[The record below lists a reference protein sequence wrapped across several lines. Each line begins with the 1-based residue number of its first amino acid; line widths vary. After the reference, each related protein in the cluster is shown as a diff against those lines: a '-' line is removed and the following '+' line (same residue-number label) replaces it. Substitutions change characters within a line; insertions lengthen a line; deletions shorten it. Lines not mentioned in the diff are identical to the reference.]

1 MRRLCCGLLGA
12 AFKLIV
18 DALMAALVAALLTQA
33 SDRTAWCA
41 AMLRDRFARPGT
53 VIAALGIAIALT
65 NAMGALAGRVIGPAM
80 TPEAKALMLALALVT
95 AGGAVFFRMKPPDSL
110 PDSRLGAVATSLLAL
125 LALGLGDRT
134 QFITFAL
141 AARTPMPALAWA
153 GATIGALVV
162 TVPAVLLGERAW
174 LALPLRTI
182 RIACCV
188 VLLVTGLVIGLGALR
203 LL

>member
-1 MRRLCCGLLGA
+1 
-12 AFKLIV
+12 V

-41 AMLRDRFARPGT
+41 AMLRDRYARPGV
-53 VIAALGIAIALT
+53 VIAALAIAIALI
-65 NAMGALAGRVIGPAM
+65 NGIGAAAGWLIGPVI

-95 AGGAVFFRMKPPDSL
+95 AGGSVFFRMSAPDAL
-110 PDSRLGAVATSLLAL
+110 PDSRFGAVATSLLAL

-141 AARTPMPALAWA
+141 AARTPMPVLAWA
-153 GATIGALVV
+153 GATIGALAV
-162 TVPAVLLGERAW
+162 TMPAALAGEQAW
-174 LALPLRTI
+174 RALPLRAI
-182 RIACCV
+182 RIACCG
-188 VLLVTGLVIGLGALR
+188 VLLAAGLIIGLGALR

>member
-1 MRRLCCGLLGA
+1 
-12 AFKLIV
+12 
-18 DALMAALVAALLTQA
+18 MAALVAALLTQA
-33 SDRTAWCA
+33 SDRTPWCA
-41 AMLRDRFARPGT
+41 AMLRDRFARPAP
-53 VIAALGIAIALT
+53 VIAALVIAVALL
-65 NAMGALAGRVIGPAM
+65 NGLGAAAGWLIGPVL

-95 AGGAVFFRMKPPDSL
+95 AGGSIFFRIAPPDAL

-141 AARTPMPALAWA
+141 AARTPMPLLAWA
-153 GATIGALVV
+153 GATIGALAV
-162 TVPAVLLGERAW
+162 TIPVALAGEPAW

-182 RIACCV
+182 RTACCG
-188 VLLVTGLVIGLGALR
+188 VLLGAGGIIALGALR